1 MSYKINK
8 ITANGYYTLVGSKCI
23 SQFNSATTV
32 SATVGK
38 TV

>member
-38 TV
+38 TA